1 MEWPYEIF
9 YPPAHPAPNTDLKF
23 TNIHSLLNFQLIDAP
38 SAHQGTLGDKSKAK
52 SKASDEDKEIEA
64 MLAQLKG

>member
-1 MEWPYEIF
+1 MQPLLISLFPQLAEA
-9 YPPAHPAPNTDLKF
+9 PAA
-23 TNIHSLLNFQLIDAP
+23 HS
-38 SAHQGTLGDKSKAK
+38 GTIGDKSKAK